1 MKSTHQFKIKAP
13 IETIYNNVLS
23 AKGWPSFAPFYQG
36 LESADP
42 NWPDEGSSIIFRVGF
57 GPWSAPFK
65 ATVVEHER
73 GHRFLTHEEAFS
85 GLWIDNAGFT
95 FQEEDGTTKITLIR
109 DVTSRSILLR
119 SLFLLI
125 YPLRWITAHY
135 VKKRVK
141 AMVETQP

>member
-1 MKSTHQFKIKAP
+1 MKSTHQFKVKAS

-23 AKGWPSFAPFYQG
+23 AEGWPSFAPGYQG

-65 ATVVEHER
+65 ATVVQHEYEL
-73 GHRFLTHEEAFS
+73 RFLTREEAFS
-85 GLWIDNAGFT
+85 GLLIDNAGLT
-95 FQEEDGTTKITLIR
+95 FQAEDGTTKITLIR

-119 SLFLLI
+119 SLLLLM
-125 YPLRWITAHY
+125 YPLRWVTAHY
-135 VKKRVK
+135 AKRKIK
-141 AMVETQP
+141 AMVEI